1 MLKIKDNKIQLI
13 CYTADGIY
21 YERNRDLKKYCLV
34 KPLKFVPYE
43 LMFNEEE
50 MKLLLDVCLNKNPRL
65 KITIERLDSD
75 NE

>member
-13 CYTADGIY
+13 CYTADDIC
-21 YERNRDLKKYCLV
+21 YEYNRNLKKYCLS
-34 KPLKFVPYE
+34 KPLKFIPYE

-50 MKLLLDVCLNKNPRL
+50 MKLLLDICLNKNPRL

-75 NE
+75 NK